1 MIDDCKLHS
10 KVLPCLVL
18 LYLALLP
25 ILKEFSSLSNTS
37 GVILVQSKSIYK
49 SKRDSIPRPY
59 DSGTNVVNYSTY
71 FVYCSSQYVTR
82 FSHSQLCQQ
91 SSRVWPWWNNNCDC
105 DYVIRDMHCTLNH
118 YSQTNRRLGSGSVDQ
133 RSGVR
138 IQSLA
143 NFYIEHLFSV
153 KCIEKTK
160 INQKRPGNNWRYVL
174 ESKAVSKHR
183 QFFHNE
189 IFWFWNLF

>member
-1 MIDDCKLHS
+1 MSPNVWDNFGRKFVANNFEKSPNVDTLWPNASESFSHVHVTQVVQLLIAALRACQLILPVTNVKKLPMIDDCKLHS

-49 SKRDSIPRPY
+49 SKRDSNPRPY

-91 SSRVWPWWNNNCDC
+91 SSRV
-105 DYVIRDMHCTLNH
+105 
-118 YSQTNRRLGSGSVDQ
+118 
-133 RSGVR
+133 
-138 IQSLA
+138 
-143 NFYIEHLFSV
+143 
-153 KCIEKTK
+153 
-160 INQKRPGNNWRYVL
+160 
-174 ESKAVSKHR
+174 
-183 QFFHNE
+183 
-189 IFWFWNLF
+189 